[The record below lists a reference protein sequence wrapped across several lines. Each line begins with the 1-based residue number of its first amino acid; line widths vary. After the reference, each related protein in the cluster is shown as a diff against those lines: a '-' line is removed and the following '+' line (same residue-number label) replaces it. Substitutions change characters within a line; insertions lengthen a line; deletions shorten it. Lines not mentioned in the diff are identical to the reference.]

1 MTTLNNGGKQFIVK
15 FNNEKPIV
23 SAYFAFLPE
32 HPCAFVVVDPDEV
45 WIGCG
50 SYGAP
55 LEMQFLFEKAGFVG

>member
-1 MTTLNNGGKQFIVK
+1 MK